1 MTNDLHDPGIL
12 RGIPIFQSLSD
23 AELTEILNSP
33 TNRIEEFEQK
43 KPILRESEIGD
54 CMYVM
59 LEGIAE
65 VSIRS
70 GAGGGDITV
79 VTLRPGDFF
88 GEASLLPDNT
98 DRRNASV
105 RALHPCKLFRIDK
118 KHVLL
123 SVQGEVDETED
134 VTVQRASP
142 LGQEIVELLKGMRLF
157 NSLTDQELSTIGD
170 WTEILEVGPG
180 DFVLKESESGEY
192 LHVVLDGTV
201 EIFTLDDDGKITML
215 AEHGRGNYFGE
226 QALLPGSSGKRNAY
240 VRSNNKVRLIQV
252 PKEYFRLVINRD
264 SVLFEALQKIGEAQ
278 KEEINKI
285 RGS

>member
-1 MTNDLHDPGIL
+1 MAGQLNDPAIL

-23 AELTEILNSP
+23 VELTEILNSP
-33 TNRIEEFEQK
+33 DNSIKEYAPK
-43 KPILRESEIGD
+43 ASIIRESEIGD
-54 CMYVM
+54 CMYVL

-79 VTLRPGDFF
+79 ATLRPGDFF

-105 RALHPCKLFRIDK
+105 RALHQCKLFRIDK

-123 SVQGEVDETED
+123 SVHGEIDETED
-134 VTVQRASP
+134 ITVRKPAP
-142 LGQEIVELLKGMRLF
+142 YEDEVINLLKGMRLF
-157 NSLTDQELSTIGD
+157 NSLSDQELTAICNY
-170 WTEILEVGPG
+170 TEILEVGPG
-180 DFVLKESESGEY
+180 DFVLKESEAGDFLY
-192 LHVVLDGTV
+192 VVLDGSV
-201 EIFTLDDDGKITML
+201 EIFTTDDDGKFTLL

-226 QALLPGSSGKRNAY
+226 QALLPGGSGKRNAY
-240 VRSNNKVRLIQV
+240 VRSNDKVRLIQV

-264 SVLFEALQKIGEAQ
+264 SVLYEALKKIGQAQ
-278 KEEINKI
+278 QAEINNI
-285 RGS
+285 QRT